1 MRTNNL
7 WSCDFET
14 TTDPNDCRVWAWVAI
29 NIYDNKKR
37 VYGNSISTFIDFLWG
52 HNRKC
57 YFHNLKFDGT
67 FILDYLLKNG
77 WTLNKEKK
85 QLQTCEFNT
94 LISDKGFYYTMCLC
108 FGPKSKCEIIDSLK
122 ILPYSVDAIA
132 KGWKLPVQ
140 KLHIDYKEYREPG
153 HELTKEEKDYITN
166 DALIVAIAL
175 KSTFD
180 DGYKKITAGSNA
192 FNFYVDKCMGGKKGF
207 RKTFPVP
214 ENDAYLRK
222 AYRGGF
228 TYVAPQYKNKLVGAG
243 RVYDVNSL
251 YPFALHSP
259 HVYPYGEPIYFT
271 GEYQK
276 NDKYPLYFQR
286 FYCDFKLKPEH
297 LPTIQMKNT
306 AGYIPTEYVT
316 ESLNDSV
323 PLTLTSVD
331 LALFFDQYDVYNYRP
346 IDGYMYKAGEKLF
359 DTYIDYFYKQKQQAK
374 QEKNYARYQLA
385 KLMLNSFYGKMA
397 TNPICASR
405 WPTLKDNRLAYLP
418 GEIESRE
425 PVYIPVGCFCTA
437 YARDVTIRAAQS
449 CFDRFMYADT
459 DSLHVLGDYDVP
471 GLDVDDYR
479 LGAFKHE
486 NTFTQAKYLRP
497 KLYMEE
503 MITGRGDSFI
513 LNDWTVTG
521 AGMTKSVKQQVTIE
535 SFEYGAMFDG
545 KLTTKVVPGGT
556 VLVDTTFKI
565 HG

>member
-1 MRTNNL
+1 
-7 WSCDFET
+7 
-14 TTDPNDCRVWAWVAI
+14 
-29 NIYDNKKR
+29 
-37 VYGNSISTFIDFLWG
+37 
-52 HNRKC
+52 
-57 YFHNLKFDGT
+57 
-67 FILDYLLKNG
+67 
-77 WTLNKEKK
+77 
-85 QLQTCEFNT
+85 
-94 LISDKGFYYTMCLC
+94 
-108 FGPKSKCEIIDSLK
+108 
-122 ILPYSVDAIA
+122 
-132 KGWKLPVQ
+132 
-140 KLHIDYKEYREPG
+140 
-153 HELTKEEKDYITN
+153 
-166 DALIVAIAL
+166 
-175 KSTFD
+175 
-180 DGYKKITAGSNA
+180 
-192 FNFYVDKCMGGKKGF
+192 
-207 RKTFPVP
+207 
-214 ENDAYLRK
+214 
-222 AYRGGF
+222 
-228 TYVAPQYKNKLVGAG
+228 
-243 RVYDVNSL
+243 
-251 YPFALHSP
+251 
-259 HVYPYGEPIYFT
+259 
-271 GEYQK
+271 
-276 NDKYPLYFQR
+276 
-286 FYCDFKLKPEH
+286 
-297 LPTIQMKNT
+297 MKNT

-418 GEIESRE
+418 GEIENRE

-449 CFDRFMYADT
+449 CYDRFMYADT

-503 MITGRGDSFI
+503 MITGRGETFI

-521 AGMTKSVKQQVTIE
+521 AGMTKSVKQKVTID
-535 SFEYGAMFDG
+535 SFEYGAVFDG

>member
-1 MRTNNL
+1 
-7 WSCDFET
+7 
-14 TTDPNDCRVWAWVAI
+14 
-29 NIYDNKKR
+29 
-37 VYGNSISTFIDFLWG
+37 
-52 HNRKC
+52 
-57 YFHNLKFDGT
+57 
-67 FILDYLLKNG
+67 
-77 WTLNKEKK
+77 
-85 QLQTCEFNT
+85 
-94 LISDKGFYYTMCLC
+94 
-108 FGPKSKCEIIDSLK
+108 
-122 ILPYSVDAIA
+122 
-132 KGWKLPVQ
+132 
-140 KLHIDYKEYREPG
+140 
-153 HELTKEEKDYITN
+153 
-166 DALIVAIAL
+166 
-175 KSTFD
+175 
-180 DGYKKITAGSNA
+180 
-192 FNFYVDKCMGGKKGF
+192 MGGKKGF
-207 RKTFPVP
+207 RNTFPIP

-259 HVYPYGEPIYFT
+259 HVYPYGEPVYFT

-276 NDKYPLYFQR
+276 NGKYPLYFQR
-286 FYCDFKLKPEH
+286 FYCDFKLKPDH

-405 WPTLKDNRLAYLP
+405 WPTLKDNRVAYLA
-418 GEIESRE
+418 GDIENRE

-449 CFDRFMYADT
+449 CYDRFMYADT

-471 GLDVDDYR
+471 GLNVDDYR

-486 NTFTQAKYLRP
+486 STFTQAKYLRP

-503 MITGRGDSFI
+503 MITGRGETFI

-521 AGMTKSVKQQVTIE
+521 AGMTKSVKQKVSID
-535 SFEYGAMFDG
+535 SFEYGAVFDG